1 MTPLAAIWLPVR
13 PFLTHFCCFSV
24 NLVIFGH
31 VLIKFSYRDYAQTIG
46 RVFSY
51 KINKFKKNCR
61 TRFLEAQL
69 CPLFLSKN
77 AIFVLLG
84 ANILQ
89 NRWWIFFIFQS
100 NKRQMDPFLPPKN
113 WHPQVPSI
121 LNNEKIR
128 NYHYFGYCQGKK
140 VDLHLLRAKPFT
152 FLSFFFVF
160 RTPFDWKVPNGSF
173 FK

>member
-1 MTPLAAIWLPVR
+1 M
-13 PFLTHFCCFSV
+13 THFCCFSV

-46 RVFSY
+46 RIFSD
-51 KINKFKKNCR
+51 KVKKFKKNRRC
-61 TRFLEAQL
+61 RFLGAQNH
-69 CPLFLSKN
+69 PTFFRKN

-84 ANILQ
+84 ANISK
-89 NRWWIFFIFQS
+89 NPRENFFLFQP
-100 NKRQMDPFLPPKN
+100 NKLQMDPFLPPKN
-113 WHPQVPSI
+113 WDPQVSSI

-152 FLSFFFVF
+152 FLSFFLVF

-173 FK
+173 LK